1 MEEAYINGQESNLIY
16 MKVNLSKAKEMVEVH
31 FGGQMEVGMKVNLGM
46 VYKVVM
52 VYYTEMEELLN
63 IKVLGIMVCLMAKEH
78 NTSKMD
84 KNMKV
89 HSNKIN
95 FMEMVYF
102 IKMIQLYMVYG
113 KITNYL
119 S

>member
-1 MEEAYINGQESNLIY
+1 
-16 MKVNLSKAKEMVEVH
+16 
-31 FGGQMEVGMKVNLGM
+31 MEVGMKVNLEM

-63 IKVLGIMVCLMAKEH
+63 IKVLGIMVCLMAKVH
-78 NTSKMD
+78 NSLKMD

-89 HSNKIN
+89 HSKKIN

-102 IKMIQLYMVYG
+102 IKMIQLYMEYG

>member
-1 MEEAYINGQESNLIY
+1 
-16 MKVNLSKAKEMVEVH
+16 MVEVH
-31 FGGQMEVGMKVNLGM
+31 FGGQMEVGMKVNLEM

-63 IKVLGIMVCLMAKEH
+63 IKVLGIMVCLMAKVH
-78 NTSKMD
+78 NSLKMD

-89 HSNKIN
+89 HSKKIN

-102 IKMIQLYMVYG
+102 IKMIQLYMEYG